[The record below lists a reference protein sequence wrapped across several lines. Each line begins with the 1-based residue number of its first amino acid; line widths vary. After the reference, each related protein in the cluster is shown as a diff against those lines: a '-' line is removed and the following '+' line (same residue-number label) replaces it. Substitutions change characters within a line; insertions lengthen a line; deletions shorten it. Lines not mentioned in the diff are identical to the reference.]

1 MSVVH
6 WSPPDALGDI
16 LRQAWRPGV
25 AQPTAIHVRPEVWTR
40 MLARM
45 TTAVRALA
53 LGAGCIGDPQRL
65 PLIVDDVLPCY
76 PGFEIHRSVT
86 ERMMSA

>member
-6 WSPPDALGDI
+6 WSPPDTLGDI

-25 AQPTAIHVRPEVWTR
+25 AQPTAIHVRPEVHTR

-45 TTAVRALA
+45 TTTARTLA

-65 PLIVDDVLPCY
+65 PLIIDDDLPDY
-76 PGFEIHRSVT
+76 PGYEIHRTVS
-86 ERMMSA
+86 RAA